1 MLQLSQQKILL
12 PYHLT
17 DTSEPTNS
25 SSMIHNKKTAS
36 FQLCVWTPPKIDMQ
50 KSIFKQP
57 FMKLGSSCSNQ
68 HIPAPFWQK
77 GCSKNLLRR
86 CPKGLETIPSLEH
99 LPFSEKK
106 TCLNGQAPSQHHG
119 FWRRQTHALALWMW
133 FDWWGFCHLLPWCH
147 FCWFPLRL
155 KGLL

>member
-36 FQLCVWTPPKIDMQ
+36 FQLCVWTPPKIDMLQ
-50 KSIFKQP
+50 A
-57 FMKLGSSCSNQ
+57 SSSNPLWSSEV
-68 HIPAPFWQK
+68 PAQSNTFLLRFDKKVVPK
-77 GCSKNLLRR
+77 ILLRR

-99 LPFSEKK
+99 LPFSEIRLASRAK
-106 TCLNGQAPSQHHG
+106 HHRSTMVFGANTNRFAALDVVRLMG
-119 FWRRQTHALALWMW
+119 F
-133 FDWWGFCHLLPWCH
+133 LPPASVVPFFVDFH
-147 FCWFPLRL
+147 YVFSSYL
-155 KGLL
+155 